1 MIKEIFNNKIAVIG
15 LGYVGLPLAVEFGK
29 KFKVNGYDVNLK
41 RISELKKFYDVTNE
55 LSKNQIKKSKYLR
68 FTSNI
73 KDIINSNIY
82 YYCTYSNI
90 KK

>member
-1 MIKEIFNNKIAVIG
+1 MIKEIFNNKIAIIG

-55 LSKNQIKKSKYLR
+55 LSKNQIKKSKHLSMDR
-68 FTSNI
+68 RVFFVVFCVMICRSEGMGV
-73 KDIINSNIY
+73 
-82 YYCTYSNI
+82 
-90 KK
+90 